1 MRADSKPQKAEDPV
15 PVNDFNGIY
24 QYLNNDYPTWVALDG
39 VLYPSASIAY
49 QAARTDN
56 PALRQALNEVETYE
70 KFKQLAVTIPNP
82 SDWGNRKYRVM
93 EKLLRDKFKR
103 NKELNGKLAETHP
116 RGLINSFK
124 EGGEVEQYWG
134 VVQGKGNNA
143 LGKMLVG
150 LRD

>member
-1 MRADSKPQKAEDPV
+1 MRADSKPQKADELV

-56 PALRQALNEVETYE
+56 PALRQALNEVESYE
-70 KFKQLAVTIPNP
+70 KFKQLALTIPNP

-93 EKLLRDKFKR
+93 ERLLRDKFKR
-103 NKELNGKLAETHP
+103 NK
-116 RGLINSFK
+116 
-124 EGGEVEQYWG
+124 
-134 VVQGKGNNA
+134 
-143 LGKMLVG
+143 
-150 LRD
+150 